1 MEETYDAP
9 VIEERLYRVDP
20 LLWLIPLI
28 LSLIGVVMIF
38 SLTSPESISNG
49 GLHSSLGIRQLQWL
63 VIGLA
68 AMLVMY
74 LIPVILWQRI
84 SGFLWVIAVG
94 ITSITLLH
102 GIGLEAGGAKRWI
115 NIGGIRLQPLEILS
129 LIYVLHLSKI
139 LSVAD
144 NKRIKVFLKLSVIGI
159 ISIVPVILQ
168 PDLGG
173 TILLFLL
180 GMAMFVEAY
189 GWLIPLLTGFI
200 MLPGLFLLIF
210 KESYRVRRYLAFI
223 DPWKDPLD
231 KGFQIIQGLIAFA
244 NGGILG
250 VGIGKGLQKLNYLPA
265 AHTDFIFAALGEEYG
280 LAGTGSIVMLFAIW
294 SYRIFRV
301 YRKSGSSYIKI
312 LLWGLCVSILLPF
325 FINVAGV
332 TRLLP
337 LTGMPLP
344 FVSYGGSSL
353 VSSWM
358 AIGLILR
365 CSKDVEAGDDML

>member
-1 MEETYDAP
+1 MVETCNAP
-9 VIEERLYRVDP
+9 VIEERQYRVDP
-20 LLWLIPLI
+20 FLWLIPLI

-49 GLHSSLGIRQLQWL
+49 GLHSSLGIKQLQWL

-74 LIPVILWQRI
+74 LIPFILWQRI

-94 ITSITLLH
+94 ITAITLLH

-115 NIGGIRLQPLEILS
+115 NIGGVRLQPLEFLS
-129 LIYVLHLSKI
+129 LVYVLHLSKI
-139 LSVAD
+139 LSVTD
-144 NKRIKVFLKLSVIGI
+144 NKRIKVFLKLSVIGT

-200 MLPGLFLLIF
+200 MLPGLFILIF

-265 AHTDFIFAALGEEYG
+265 AHTDFIFAALGEEFG
-280 LAGTGSIVMLFAIW
+280 LAGTGFIVMLFATW

-301 YRKSGSSYIKI
+301 YRKADSSYIKI

-332 TRLLP
+332 TKLLP

-358 AIGLILR
+358 TIGLILR
-365 CSKDVEAGDDML
+365 CSKDVAAGDDM

>member
-1 MEETYDAP
+1 MVETCNAP
-9 VIEERLYRVDP
+9 VIEEKQYRVDP
-20 LLWLIPLI
+20 FLWLIPLI

-38 SLTSPESISNG
+38 SLTSPESISNV
-49 GLHSSLGIRQLQWL
+49 GLHSSLGIKQLQWL

-74 LIPVILWQRI
+74 LIPFILWQRI

-94 ITSITLLH
+94 ITAITLLH

-115 NIGGIRLQPLEILS
+115 NICGVRLQPLEILS
-129 LIYVLHLSKI
+129 LVYVLHLSKI
-139 LSVAD
+139 LSVTD
-144 NKRIKVFLKLSVIGI
+144 NKRIKVFLKLSVIGT

-200 MLPGLFLLIF
+200 MLPGLFIMIF
-210 KESYRVRRYLAFI
+210 TESYRVRRYLAFI

-265 AHTDFIFAALGEEYG
+265 AHTDFIFAALGEEFG
-280 LAGTGSIVMLFAIW
+280 LAGTGFIVMLFATW

-301 YRKSGSSYIKI
+301 YRKSDSSYIKI

-332 TRLLP
+332 TKLLP

-358 AIGLILR
+358 TIGLILR
-365 CSKDVEAGDDML
+365 CSKDVAVGDDM

>member
-1 MEETYDAP
+1 MEETYEAP

-74 LIPVILWQRI
+74 LIPVVLWQRI

-129 LIYVLHLSKI
+129 LVYVLHLSKI
-139 LSVAD
+139 LSVPD

-189 GWLIPLLTGFI
+189 GWLIPLLTGFV
-200 MLPGLFLLIF
+200 MLPGLFFLIF

-301 YRKSGSSYIKI
+301 YRKSDSSYIKI

-365 CSKDVEAGDDML
+365 CSKDVEAGDDM

>member
-1 MEETYDAP
+1 MVETCNAP
-9 VIEERLYRVDP
+9 VIEERQYSVDP
-20 LLWLIPLI
+20 FLWLIPLI

-49 GLHSSLGIRQLQWL
+49 GLHSSLGIKQLQWL

-74 LIPVILWQRI
+74 LIPFILWQRI

-94 ITSITLLH
+94 ITAITLLH

-115 NIGGIRLQPLEILS
+115 NIGGVRLQPLEFLS
-129 LIYVLHLSKI
+129 LVYVLHLSKI
-139 LSVAD
+139 LSVTD
-144 NKRIKVFLKLSVIGI
+144 NKRIKVFLKLSVIGT

-200 MLPGLFLLIF
+200 MLPGLFILIF

-265 AHTDFIFAALGEEYG
+265 AHTDFIFAALGEEFG
-280 LAGTGSIVMLFAIW
+280 LAGTGFIVMLFATW

-301 YRKSGSSYIKI
+301 YRKSDSSYIKI

-332 TRLLP
+332 TKLLP

-358 AIGLILR
+358 TIGLILR
-365 CSKDVEAGDDML
+365 CSKDVAAGDDM

>member
-1 MEETYDAP
+1 MVETCNAP
-9 VIEERLYRVDP
+9 VIEERQYRVDP
-20 LLWLIPLI
+20 FLWLIPLI

-49 GLHSSLGIRQLQWL
+49 GLHSSLGIKQLQWL

-74 LIPVILWQRI
+74 LIPFILWQRI

-94 ITSITLLH
+94 ITAITLLH

-115 NIGGIRLQPLEILS
+115 NIGGVRLQPLEFLS
-129 LIYVLHLSKI
+129 LVYVLHLSKI
-139 LSVAD
+139 LSVTD
-144 NKRIKVFLKLSVIGI
+144 NKRIKVFLKLSVIGT

-200 MLPGLFLLIF
+200 MLPGLFIMIF
-210 KESYRVRRYLAFI
+210 TESYRVRRYLAFI

-265 AHTDFIFAALGEEYG
+265 AHTDFIFAALGEEFG
-280 LAGTGSIVMLFAIW
+280 LAGTGFIVMLFATW

-301 YRKSGSSYIKI
+301 YRKSDSSYIKI

-332 TRLLP
+332 TKLLP

-358 AIGLILR
+358 TIGLILR
-365 CSKDVEAGDDML
+365 CSKDVAAGDDM

>member
-1 MEETYDAP
+1 MVKTCNAP
-9 VIEERLYRVDP
+9 VIEERQYRVDP
-20 LLWLIPLI
+20 FLWLIPLI

-38 SLTSPESISNG
+38 SLTSPESISNR
-49 GLHSSLGIRQLQWL
+49 GLHSSLGIKQLQWL

-74 LIPVILWQRI
+74 LIPFILWQRI
-84 SGFLWVIAVG
+84 SGFLWIIAVG
-94 ITSITLLH
+94 ITAITLLH
-102 GIGLEAGGAKRWI
+102 GVGLEAGGAKRWI
-115 NIGGIRLQPLEILS
+115 NIGGVRLQPLEILS
-129 LIYVLHLSKI
+129 LVYVLHLSKI
-139 LSVAD
+139 LSVT
-144 NKRIKVFLKLSVIGI
+144 NNQSVKVFLKLSVIAT

-189 GWLIPLLTGFI
+189 GWLIPLITGFI
-200 MLPGLFLLIF
+200 MLPGLFILIF

-265 AHTDFIFAALGEEYG
+265 AHTDFIFAALGEEFG
-280 LAGTGSIVMLFAIW
+280 LAGTGFIVMLFATW
-294 SYRIFRV
+294 SYRIFCI
-301 YRKSGSSYIKI
+301 YRKSDSSYIKI

-332 TRLLP
+332 TKLLP

-365 CSKDVEAGDDML
+365 CSKDVASGDDM

>member
-1 MEETYDAP
+1 MVETCNAP
-9 VIEERLYRVDP
+9 VIEEKQYRVDP
-20 LLWLIPLI
+20 FLWLIPLI

-38 SLTSPESISNG
+38 SLTSPESISNV
-49 GLHSSLGIRQLQWL
+49 GLHSSLGIKQLQWL

-74 LIPVILWQRI
+74 LIPFILWQRI

-94 ITSITLLH
+94 ITAITLLH

-115 NIGGIRLQPLEILS
+115 NICGVRLQPLEILS
-129 LIYVLHLSKI
+129 LVYVLHLSKI
-139 LSVAD
+139 LSVTD
-144 NKRIKVFLKLSVIGI
+144 NKRIKVFLKLSVIGT

-200 MLPGLFLLIF
+200 MLPGLFIMIF
-210 KESYRVRRYLAFI
+210 TESYRVRRYLAFI

-265 AHTDFIFAALGEEYG
+265 AHTDFIFAALGEEFG
-280 LAGTGSIVMLFAIW
+280 LAGTGFIVMLFATW

-301 YRKSGSSYIKI
+301 YRKSDSSYIKI

-332 TRLLP
+332 TKLLP

-358 AIGLILR
+358 TIGLILR
-365 CSKDVEAGDDML
+365 CSKDVAAGDDM